1 MPAPVPADTRKLL
14 TLLFWGG
21 VALAPV
27 AALILL
33 VADGNGPLRFAAVL
47 AILAV
52 VLIGLSIALRT
63 DGGGPQAEV
72 LREEV
77 DELRRELRGEIVAAA
92 QRGNQALDEVQRVQ
106 EALAG
111 LRRRVD
117 SGGVAVANDEPPG
130 PGRARVPAPEAPS
143 RPAER
148 VSAQAGVYGTAQPGP
163 GPTGGYGGE
172 RQGPT
177 NDRPASG
184 SAGVYGSP
192 GRPEQ
197 DNRPGEHGPRPLGVV
212 RHTETVHVTT
222 RHTIVDG
229 GVGESGGR
237 YGGYQ
242 PTWSGAQPGQRGRGG
257 PGTERDDTSWSDGDD
272 RPRRDESRRWSGTE
286 RPDDHSWS
294 GAAQDEE
301 RQWSGSSRADERSWS
316 GSAREPE
323 RAWSPP
329 QEESRWSAAPD
340 DWSTARGGGSGYPDE
355 PARDRDDRDWS
366 PRDDQGWEAGGER
379 WETPADPVPAAR
391 GHRADDTGQYWAQ
404 LRAGDRWAAV
414 RDDDRGRELRVGE
427 RRAELHAD
435 PAGTEY
441 RVEDRWASVR
451 RDEPHRDVHGDDAR
465 RDGWGEPESRPAL
478 PAGGVPVPQEWRPPR
493 QRGHQPEP
501 ARAYQPEPVR
511 GYQSEPA
518 YGYQPETTRGQRPGG
533 EQYGRRHQVEEPGY
547 GPAAYDGGAGRWR

>member
-14 TLLFWGG
+14 TVLFWGG

-63 DGGGPQAEV
+63 DGGGQHAEE
-72 LREEV
+72 LRAEV

-106 EALAG
+106 EGLAG

-117 SGGVAVANDEPPG
+117 AGGVNAVANDEPPG
-130 PGRARVPAPEAPS
+130 PGRARVPTPEAPS
-143 RPAER
+143 RQADRPA
-148 VSAQAGVYGTAQPGP
+148 VQTGVYGTAQPGH
-163 GPTGGYGGE
+163 GPAGGYGGE
-172 RQGPT
+172 RSRPGT
-177 NDRPASG
+177 DRPAGG
-184 SAGVYGSP
+184 SASVYGSP
-192 GRPEQ
+192 VRPEQ
-197 DNRPGEHGPRPLGVV
+197 DNRPGESGPRPLGVV

-222 RHTIVDG
+222 RHTIV
-229 GVGESGGR
+229 GESGGR
-237 YGGYQ
+237 YGGY
-242 PTWSGAQPGQRGRGG
+242 PAGWSGAQAGERGQGSGSD
-257 PGTERDDTSWSDGDD
+257 RDDHSWSDGDD
-272 RPRRDESRRWSGTE
+272 RSHRDESRRWSAAE
-286 RPDDHSWS
+286 RYDDRSWP
-294 GAAQDEE
+294 GAAQEE
-301 RQWSGSSRADERSWS
+301 KRPWSGPSREDDRSWS
-316 GSAREPE
+316 GSPREEE
-323 RAWSPP
+323 RSWSPP
-329 QEESRWSAAPD
+329 QEQSRWSAAHD
-340 DWSTARGGGSGYPDE
+340 DWSTARDGGSGYPDG
-355 PARDRDDRDWS
+355 PLVDRDDRDWAGS
-366 PRDDQGWEAGGER
+366 RDDRGWDAGDQHWEA
-379 WETPADPVPAAR
+379 PAEPVPAAR
-391 GHRADDTGQYWAQ
+391 GHRADDTGEYWAQ

-451 RDEPHRDVHGDDAR
+451 RDEPRREAAGEDAW

-493 QRGHQPEP
+493 QRGHQPESVSGH
-501 ARAYQPEPVR
+501 QPEPVR
-511 GYQSEPA
+511 GYASDPA
-518 YGYQPETTRGQRPGG
+518 YGYPSEPARGQRPGG
-533 EQYGRRHQVEEPGY
+533 ESYGRRHRVEEPGY
-547 GPAAYDGGAGRWR
+547 GPAGYETGAGRWR